1 MKKSNLAYHSRFY
14 ENRKGGLMQ
23 NEWGKSFCPPKT
35 IDVRK
40 MAKWEES
47 GGMKEGKRKRK
58 ESLREKER
66 GRKRNKER
74 LNLGRARSPKED
86 LCFEKKSENWKIKSW
101 REE

>member
-1 MKKSNLAYHSRFY
+1 MKIMKKSNLAYHSRFY

-47 GGMKEGKRKRK
+47 EGMKEGKRKRERK
-58 ESLREKER
+58 FKREREREKKKQRKTEFRTRER
-66 GRKRNKER
+66 
-74 LNLGRARSPKED
+74 A
-86 LCFEKKSENWKIKSW
+86 
-101 REE
+101 